1 MEFRPFYFAR
11 EWISQGHNVTVL
23 AASESHVRNQNPK
36 VRGLWLREKVEQVQY
51 TWLRTPRYSGNG
63 LGRVLNM
70 LVFVLGLFLSIPYFL
85 LFFKPKVIIAS
96 STYPLDI
103 FPAWCLAR
111 LSRARLVFEVHDLW
125 PLSPIELGG
134 MSPRHPF
141 ITVMQ
146 HAENFAYRH
155 CDWCVSLLPQALEH
169 MAAHGLSPKKFVY
182 VPNGIDV
189 SEWENSAP
197 ELPDS
202 HRVPLESFR
211 KSHPF
216 LVGYVGTHGLANA
229 LHTLCDSATELHKQG
244 VGIVLVGSGPEK
256 EALVER
262 VARAGL
268 SDHVLFLPP
277 VAKQQVPTILGKLDL
292 LYIGLQRQSLF
303 RFGISPNKMFD
314 YMMAEKPIIQAIE
327 CGNNPVE
334 SARCGVVV
342 PPEDSKAL
350 VAAIG
355 SVYEL
360 DGSVRSAWGH
370 NAKSYVL
377 REHAIGCLAKKM
389 LTQIGMEQ

>member
-1 MEFRPFYFAR
+1 
-11 EWISQGHNVTVL
+11 
-23 AASESHVRNQNPK
+23 
-36 VRGLWLREKVEQVQY
+36 
-51 TWLRTPRYSGNG
+51 
-63 LGRVLNM
+63 
-70 LVFVLGLFLSIPYFL
+70 
-85 LFFKPKVIIAS
+85 
-96 STYPLDI
+96 
-103 FPAWCLAR
+103 
-111 LSRARLVFEVHDLW
+111 
-125 PLSPIELGG
+125 
-134 MSPRHPF
+134 
-141 ITVMQ
+141 
-146 HAENFAYRH
+146 
-155 CDWCVSLLPQALEH
+155 
-169 MAAHGLSPKKFVY
+169 
-182 VPNGIDV
+182 
-189 SEWENSAP
+189 
-197 ELPDS
+197 
-202 HRVPLESFR
+202 
-211 KSHPF
+211 
-216 LVGYVGTHGLANA
+216 
-229 LHTLCDSATELHKQG
+229 
-244 VGIVLVGSGPEK
+244 
-256 EALVER
+256 
-262 VARAGL
+262 
-268 SDHVLFLPP
+268 VLFLPP